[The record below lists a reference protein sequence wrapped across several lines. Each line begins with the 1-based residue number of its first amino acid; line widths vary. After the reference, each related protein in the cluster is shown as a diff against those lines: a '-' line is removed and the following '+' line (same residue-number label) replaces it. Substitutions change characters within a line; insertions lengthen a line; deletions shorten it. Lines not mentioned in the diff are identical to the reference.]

1 MQGASQYLRELI
13 RAEGGAISVERFMR
27 EALYHP
33 TFGYYARKVRRI
45 GAGGDFSTSATL
57 HDALPR
63 ALATWATAHRARVKQ
78 RDGSWHVIELGGGG
92 GEMAAGFLG
101 ALGWLARR
109 RLRYHIVE
117 VSTPLRALQQ
127 QKTVRYPGVTHW
139 HATIQEA
146 LAAADGRALILSNEF
161 VDAFPCIQ
169 LSRNGEGDHSWSEVM
184 VAWPDDS
191 PHPTERLEPCGWPD
205 VNPPPDSSVMRSDF
219 LDAAVSGQRVEI
231 HRSYQ
236 QWLAGWVPQWKSGR
250 MLTIDYGDGV
260 SGLYRRQP
268 RGTLRAYAR
277 HQRIVGPEIY
287 RNFGLQDLTADVN
300 FTDLQDWGER
310 LGLPTIALSAQSGF
324 LGRWLSKRYLDRAA
338 IDPALAFL
346 LDVVGAGGAFKVLEQ
361 VRMD

>member
-1 MQGASQYLRELI
+1 
-13 RAEGGAISVERFMR
+13 MR

-236 QWLAGWVPQWKSGR
+236 QWLAGWVPQWKSGTNVDDR
-250 MLTIDYGDGV
+250 LRRRGV
-260 SGLYRRQP
+260 RVVPPPAARNSPGLRASP
-268 RGTLRAYAR
+268 ANRGTGNLPELRTAR
-277 HQRIVGPEIY
+277 PNGGCELHR
-287 RNFGLQDLTADVN
+287 
-300 FTDLQDWGER
+300 
-310 LGLPTIALSAQSGF
+310 PTG
-324 LGRWLSKRYLDRAA
+324 LGRAAGSADHRVERAKRVFGALVVQAVPRPGGNRSRACF
-338 IDPALAFL
+338 PP
-346 LDVVGAGGAFKVLEQ
+346 
-361 VRMD
+361 